1 MKILWIT
8 NILFP
13 EARVLLTGKGELKS
27 SGGWMLG
34 AAEALLNDGEN
45 ELFVATV
52 SQEVTELKVLQGKRI
67 TYYVLPYGK
76 GNKDYNPDYEP
87 LWRTVHDDVKPDIVH
102 IHGSEFTHGLAWV
115 NACGA
120 DNVVVS
126 IQGLKSAYYYYYY
139 GLTKEEIVRN
149 ITLRDMLRGTILG
162 GQKSFRKS
170 GEWEKVLLK
179 KVHHIIG
186 RTSWDRA
193 RTWEINPDAK
203 YHFCNE
209 TLRKE
214 FYDGS
219 QWSYDNCVPHSIFLS
234 QAGYPIKGLHQVL
247 KAMPAILRHYP
258 DATIRIAGSDIR
270 NPHNIIGMKAMTG
283 YGKIIGKMIQE
294 LGLQDKVTFTGNL
307 NAEEMKREY
316 LNCNVFVCP
325 SSIENSPNSLGEAQ
339 ILGVPCVASYVGGV
353 PDMMRGDEEHLYRF
367 EETAMLAYAVCDCFG
382 KAGAINTELMQKAA
396 AERHDGAR
404 NSEALNGIYRLIVQ
418 GGVIFKPLKSIWR
431 WQQRMRLRRHSVV
444 VDKKARFNR
453 RTRFGG
459 CNKIGKGTI
468 IGGTEIGRFSYI
480 GCNCNLSDASIA
492 NFTSI
497 GSNVAVVTSSHPT
510 ERYVSTSPA
519 FFSTRR
525 QSVRTFADKDT
536 FNEHRTIDG
545 RSVIIGNDVW
555 IGNNVLIKGGV
566 RIGDGAIVA
575 MGAVVTKDVEP
586 FAIVGGVPARIIKY
600 RFEKEQIE
608 ELQRIEWWNMPDEW
622 LAAHANDFNNIDRF
636 LEICRN

>member
-87 LWRTVHDDVKPDIVH
+87 LWRTVRDDVKPDIVH

-139 GLTKEEIVRN
+139 YGLTKEEIVRN
-149 ITLRDMLRGTILG
+149 ITLRDMLKGTILR
-162 GQKSFRKS
+162 GQKSFQKS
-170 GEWEKVLLK
+170 GEWEKKLLK
-179 KVHHIIG
+179 KVRHIIG

-193 RTWEINPDAK
+193 RTWEINPDAE

-219 QWSYDNCVPHSIFLS
+219 QWRYDTCVPHSIFLS

-247 KAMPAILRHYP
+247 KAMPTILRHYP
-258 DATIRIAGSDIR
+258 DATIRIAGGDIR
-270 NPHNIIGMKAMTG
+270 SPQVIMGIQAMTG

-316 LNCNVFVCP
+316 LGCNVFVCP

-382 KAGAINTELMQKAA
+382 KAGAVNTALMQKAA

-404 NSEALNGIYRLIVQ
+404 NAEALNGIYRQIVNKLM
-418 GGVIFKPLKSIWR
+418 GG
-431 WQQRMRLRRHSVV
+431 
-444 VDKKARFNR
+444 
-453 RTRFGG
+453 G
-459 CNKIGKGTI
+459 
-468 IGGTEIGRFSYI
+468 
-480 GCNCNLSDASIA
+480 
-492 NFTSI
+492 NF
-497 GSNVAVVTSSHPT
+497 
-510 ERYVSTSPA
+510 
-519 FFSTRR
+519 
-525 QSVRTFADKDT
+525 
-536 FNEHRTIDG
+536 
-545 RSVIIGNDVW
+545 
-555 IGNNVLIKGGV
+555 
-566 RIGDGAIVA
+566 
-575 MGAVVTKDVEP
+575 
-586 FAIVGGVPARIIKY
+586 
-600 RFEKEQIE
+600 
-608 ELQRIEWWNMPDEW
+608 
-622 LAAHANDFNNIDRF
+622 
-636 LEICRN
+636 

>member
-13 EARVLLTGKGELKS
+13 EARMLLTGKGELNS

-34 AAEALLNDGEN
+34 AAEALLGEGDM
-45 ELFVATV
+45 ELSVATV
-52 SQEVTELKVLQGKRI
+52 CRDVKELKVLSGTRI

-87 LWRTVHDDVKPDIVH
+87 LWLQVRDEVKPDIVH

-149 ITLRDMLRGTILG
+149 ITLRDMLKGTILR
-162 GQKSFRKS
+162 GQKSFQKS
-170 GEWEKVLLK
+170 GEWEKKLLK
-179 KVHHIIG
+179 KVRHIIG

-193 RTWEINPDAK
+193 RTWEINPDAE

-219 QWSYDNCVPHSIFLS
+219 QWRYDTCVPHSIFLS

-247 KAMPAILRHYP
+247 KAMPTILRHYP
-258 DATIRIAGSDIR
+258 DATIRIAGGDIR
-270 NPHNIIGMKAMTG
+270 SPQVIMGIQAMTG

-316 LNCNVFVCP
+316 LSCNVFVCP

-382 KAGAINTELMQKAA
+382 KAGAVNTALMQKAA

-404 NSEALNGIYRLIVQ
+404 NAEALNGIYRQIVNKLM
-418 GGVIFKPLKSIWR
+418 GG
-431 WQQRMRLRRHSVV
+431 
-444 VDKKARFNR
+444 
-453 RTRFGG
+453 G
-459 CNKIGKGTI
+459 
-468 IGGTEIGRFSYI
+468 
-480 GCNCNLSDASIA
+480 
-492 NFTSI
+492 NF
-497 GSNVAVVTSSHPT
+497 
-510 ERYVSTSPA
+510 
-519 FFSTRR
+519 
-525 QSVRTFADKDT
+525 
-536 FNEHRTIDG
+536 
-545 RSVIIGNDVW
+545 
-555 IGNNVLIKGGV
+555 
-566 RIGDGAIVA
+566 
-575 MGAVVTKDVEP
+575 
-586 FAIVGGVPARIIKY
+586 
-600 RFEKEQIE
+600 
-608 ELQRIEWWNMPDEW
+608 
-622 LAAHANDFNNIDRF
+622 
-636 LEICRN
+636 